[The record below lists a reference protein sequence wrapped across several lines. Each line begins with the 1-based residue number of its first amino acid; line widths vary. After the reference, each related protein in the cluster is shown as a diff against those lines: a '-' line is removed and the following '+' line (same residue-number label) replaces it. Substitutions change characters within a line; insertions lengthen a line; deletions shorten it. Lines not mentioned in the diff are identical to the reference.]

1 MEGEVK
7 KGHSTIL
14 MVNKMEEKNDKCA
27 PQHNKVGYKTK
38 KQRYVKYNLTFSNNG
53 GGDRI
58 AKVMRW
64 IVK

>member
-1 MEGEVK
+1 
-7 KGHSTIL
+7 